1 MRPKRPH
8 IATLDQIRI
17 RRTSEGAVI
26 EYLDPAILP
35 VVISVG
41 PDADRLSDAELL
53 DHHNTHLREAEALTK
68 GRQHVVVE
76 IPPGR
81 RQIEYSLSS
90 GQWVPRGGVLRCLI
104 DENPS
109 DRQPVI
115 HVDDHELSWQDF
127 GRLLLTYAGW
137 GVRVTFVPDDQTI
150 ETAVVEV
157 RDLADG
163 QPAHEWR

>member
-8 IATLDQIRI
+8 IATLNEVRI
-17 RRTSEGAVI
+17 RRTGEGAVI

-53 DHHNTHLREAEALTK
+53 DRHNAHLREAEALTK

-81 RQIEYSLSS
+81 RQIEYSVAS
-90 GQWVPRGGVLRCLI
+90 GHWVPRGGVLRCLI
-104 DENPS
+104 DETPA
-109 DRQPVI
+109 DPEPVI

-137 GVRVTFVPDDQTI
+137 GMRVTFVPDDQTV